1 MHHEGRITISPSNRR
16 AKWKMQFALDE
27 RGNAKMYYLSPLCIS
42 DSRPNSP
49 PTLARGLEAA
59 CLRLRLVRSRS
70 PERCF
75 RRWPRPCSWFEDSTS
90 SQSSCS
96 APLPSRCSSGNSL
109 EAASASAAVGSRR
122 DRMAPDRTVGTTSCR
137 RGTREPGF
145 LVVQEGG
152 CVAVFMLGRLRR
164 MRDSDE
170 VDVEGLQ
177 LA

>member
-1 MHHEGRITISPSNRR
+1 
-16 AKWKMQFALDE
+16 
-27 RGNAKMYYLSPLCIS
+27 MYYLSPLCIS

-59 CLRLRLVRSRS
+59 CLRLHLVRSRS

-75 RRWPRPCSWFEDSTS
+75 RRWPRPCSWSEDSTS

-96 APLPSRCSSGNSL
+96 APLSSRCFSGNSL
-109 EAASASAAVGSRR
+109 EAASAAAAVGSRR

-137 RGTREPGF
+137 RGTREPRF

-170 VDVEGLQ
+170 VDVEVGEPWLQ
-177 LA
+177 LARSEPWKQSTSACLGACKYNFSWRYLL